1 MAIMQEQSSP
11 SAHTHERRPSIFNR
25 GNNETNGNPI
35 SMVDNTSVR
44 RLSLIPTPN
53 ISRLESKD
61 QRTVG
66 PRPGS

>member
-1 MAIMQEQSSP
+1 MQEQSSP
-11 SAHTHERRPSIFNR
+11 SAHTHERRPSIF
-25 GNNETNGNPI
+25 NNETNGNPI